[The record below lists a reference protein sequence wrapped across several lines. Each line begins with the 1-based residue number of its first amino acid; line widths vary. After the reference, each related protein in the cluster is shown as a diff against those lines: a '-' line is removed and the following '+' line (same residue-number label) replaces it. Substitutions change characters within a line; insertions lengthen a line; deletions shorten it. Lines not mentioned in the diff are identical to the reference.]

1 MVAAVLVRPAHAS
14 PLRFALAG
22 MIAMAVAMGVGRFVY
37 TLILPGMMDGLG
49 LTAADA
55 GLIASANYLG
65 YLVGALLAAGGWAS
79 GRERTLMLAGLAGTA
94 LLCAAMG
101 LTESLTTFLLIR
113 FLAGLASAFVMVF
126 LASIVFSHLAAAGR
140 SDLQAVHFAGVG
152 TGIALS
158 SLMMLVLTVL
168 WPDWRSGW
176 YLSGAMSA
184 AGFLAAA
191 FLIDRGPLATGTAGP
206 EPGLPRSAALAKVI
220 LAYGLFGLGY
230 IVTATF
236 LVAIVRAGEGGPSFE
251 AIVWLATGLAA
262 IPSVWLSNR
271 LATRIGLAAAYA
283 LACVAEAVGVV
294 SSVAVGGYA
303 GPLVAGVLLG
313 VTVIAITALGLQLG
327 RQLAPLAPRRTFA
340 LMTASFG
347 LGQILGPLIAG
358 HVASATGSYFLPSL
372 GAAAALVASGLIALS
387 ARQETA
393 PALPKSP

>member
-1 MVAAVLVRPAHAS
+1 VLVRPAHAP

-22 MIAMAVAMGVGRFVY
+22 MIAMAVAMGIGRFVY
-37 TLILPGMMDGLG
+37 TLILPGMMEGLG
-49 LTAADA
+49 LSAADA

-101 LTESLTTFLLIR
+101 LTESPTLFLLIR

-126 LASIVFSHLAAAGR
+126 LASIVFSHLAAGGR
-140 SDLQAVHFAGVG
+140 GDLQAVYFAGVG
-152 TGIALS
+152 AGIALS

-168 WPDWRSGW
+168 WPDWRAGW
-176 YLSGAMSA
+176 YLSAALSA

-191 FLIDRGPLATGTAGP
+191 FLIDRGPLVTGTAGP
-206 EPGLPRSAALAKVI
+206 EPSLPRSTALAKVI

-236 LVAIVRAGEGGPSFE
+236 LVAIVRAGEGGSSFE
-251 AIVWLATGLAA
+251 AVVWLATGLAA

-271 LATRIGLAAAYA
+271 LAARIGLAAAYA
-283 LACVAEAVGVV
+283 LACVAEAAGVIA
-294 SSVAVGGYA
+294 SVAAGGYA
-303 GPLVAGVLLG
+303 GPLAAGVLLG

-347 LGQILGPLIAG
+347 VGQIVGPFIAG
-358 HVASATGSYFLPSL
+358 HVASATGNYFLPSL
-372 GAAAALVASGLIALS
+372 GAAAALLASGLIALS
-387 ARQETA
+387 ARQKTA

>member
-1 MVAAVLVRPAHAS
+1 
-14 PLRFALAG
+14 

-94 LLCAAMG
+94 VLCAAMG
-101 LTESLTTFLLIR
+101 LTESLTAFLLIR

-140 SDLQAVHFAGVG
+140 SDLQSVYFAGVG
-152 TGIALS
+152 AGIALS

-176 YLSGAMSA
+176 YLSGALSA

-191 FLIDRGPLATGTAGP
+191 FLIDRGPLVTGTTGP
-206 EPGLPRSAALAKVI
+206 EPGMPRSAALAKVI

-236 LVAIVRAGEGGPSFE
+236 LVAIVRAGDGGPSFE

-271 LATRIGLAAAYA
+271 LAARIGLAAAYA

-303 GPLVAGVLLG
+303 GPLAAGVLLG

-393 PALPKSP
+393 PVLPKSP